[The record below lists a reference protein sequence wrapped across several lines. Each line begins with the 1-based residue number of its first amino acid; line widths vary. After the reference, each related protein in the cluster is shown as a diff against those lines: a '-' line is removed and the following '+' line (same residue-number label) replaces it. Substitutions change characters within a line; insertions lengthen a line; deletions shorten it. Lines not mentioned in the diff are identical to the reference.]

1 MVLVVLP
8 EDGRV
13 SVRERRPAPRNARRA
28 RKSITGRRTRHARSE
43 AEEIDVQSRYR
54 KKRGTT
60 PFSKLLSFFYLYLII
75 LFI

>member
-54 KKRGTT
+54 KKRGT